1 MTKQLRIGET
11 KLTVTNVYPYRYDG
25 GKGKQ
30 VLRIDIQESAHD
42 FATIKSALANQTTT
56 IGYYESENDTNFTL
70 KNEYEN
76 YCLDFNCQYS
86 NGIYSVEIT
95 RLSDTEQDIKALS
108 SAVADLASAIGSEA

>member
-42 FATIKSALANQTTT
+42 FATIKSALANQTGT
-56 IGYYESENDTNFTL
+56 IGYYESENDTDFAL
-70 KNEYEN
+70 KNEYAN
-76 YCLDFNCQYS
+76 YSLDFNCQYNS
-86 NGIYSVEIT
+86 GTYSVEVT
-95 RLSDTEQDIKALS
+95 RMTQQETDVKELIA
-108 SAVADLASAIGSEA
+108 AVADLATMIGGMN